1 LAFHVTFLHHR
12 SFVGNRRILVSFF
25 TSFATILT
33 YNLSTVHHIFLGK
46 LGKITNSWPKV
57 HIFSLGSWKRSQLLA
72 QGTHIFLGKLQKIT
86 TPGPIDP
93 TTKLYELS
101 TTFSYT

>member
-1 LAFHVTFLHHR
+1 MYAKGGSLF
-12 SFVGNRRILVSFF
+12 SFF

-33 YNLSTVHHIFLGK
+33 YNLSTLHHSFLGK

-57 HIFSLGSWKRSQLLA
+57 LI
-72 QGTHIFLGKLQKIT
+72 IFLGKLEKIT
-86 TPGPIDP
+86 TPGPMDP

-101 TTFSYT
+101 TTFSYK